1 MSPMSSAREAP
12 RRTARAW
19 WSISSMVTDRVSG
32 WPRTTMARESPTRIA
47 STPAWSARRAVGKSY
62 AVTIVIGS
70 RRSRF
75 SRKVRVVVFRGVAD
89 DGPVLIAS
97 SPRRRS
103 GRPMRV
109 GCAKL
114 WIGDRPRARPGP
126 RRDPGEGQD
135 RQVRRPPRSPPDG
148 VGGCRNRSTSR
159 RTSQCAAGV
168 KIPAMDRR
176 GFAKA
181 LTAGIGLASWWPRAT
196 VAAPSAGAL
205 TDVGGVKV
213 GHFTDTRRP
222 TGCTVVLVEAGATCG
237 VDVRGGAPG
246 TRETDLLDPVNMVP
260 QVHAVVLSGGS
271 AFGLDTASGVM
282 RWLEERKI
290 GFPVGPARVPIVPAA
305 ILFDLNVGDATI
317 RPDAAAGYAAAA
329 GATSAA
335 VAEGNVGAGAGATVG
350 KMLGFAR
357 AMKAGLGTA
366 SVKLP
371 SGAVVG

>member
-1 MSPMSSAREAP
+1 
-12 RRTARAW
+12 
-19 WSISSMVTDRVSG
+19 
-32 WPRTTMARESPTRIA
+32 
-47 STPAWSARRAVGKSY
+47 
-62 AVTIVIGS
+62 
-70 RRSRF
+70 
-75 SRKVRVVVFRGVAD
+75 
-89 DGPVLIAS
+89 
-97 SPRRRS
+97 
-103 GRPMRV
+103 
-109 GCAKL
+109 
-114 WIGDRPRARPGP
+114 
-126 RRDPGEGQD
+126 
-135 RQVRRPPRSPPDG
+135 
-148 VGGCRNRSTSR
+148 
-159 RTSQCAAGV
+159 
-168 KIPAMDRR
+168 MDRR

-181 LTAGIGLASWWPRAT
+181 LTAGIGLASWWPRAA

-290 GFPVGPARVPIVPAA
+290 GFPAGPARVPIVPAA

-371 SGAVVG
+371 SGAVVAALAAVNAAGDVVDPATGQLVAGARTEAGDGFEGTMKALLDGRAPAGLPKAESTTLVVVATNAGLTKAEATKVAQMAHDGLARAINPVHTPWDGDTVFALSTGTVSVPGGVLAVGAVAAEVTTRAILRAVRLARGLPGLPAAADLGRH